1 MSDTAQLVKDKLDIV
16 DFLKQ
21 YLKVTPA
28 GKNFKALC
36 PFHKEKTP
44 SFMIS
49 TERQAWHCFGCSKGG
64 DIIKFL
70 MEYENLEFY
79 DALKVLAEKAGV
91 DIRVSGNRDFKNH
104 DTLYVLLDAA
114 KNFFKQELEKSPEIK
129 EYALNRGLKPETIQ
143 EFEVGFAPAGSDSLQ
158 RHLLKL
164 GARVTDLEKVGL
176 VLKTDRGTYW
186 DRFRNRLMFPIY
198 NHFGKVVGFTGR
210 VLPGQEN
217 TAMGKYV
224 NSPETPIFQKS
235 KLLYGFHKTKNAI
248 RETGTVVLVEGQMD
262 FLMAWQDGITNVV
275 ATSGTALTK
284 DHLIVLRRLTE
295 NLVVSFDGDD
305 AGIAAAE
312 RAVDLAGT
320 LDFNAKVT
328 LLSGAKDPAEI
339 AQKEPGK
346 LRELIQQAL
355 PAMQY
360 YFYKYLQALKG
371 ASIGEKKKGIRAV
384 LGKIVLLESAVEKSY
399 WLKELSGMTDIDEQA
414 LFEEMNVLKT
424 SAQNTR
430 DAVQEITLPE
440 KLSRRDMISQR
451 ILELTD
457 HAPHLRELLAG
468 YQEFLSPVYKNML
481 EQSSDFNEAATATSL
496 RASFKLGY
504 LDPEKIDSEFQD
516 LLKQLKFE
524 HLKEKRKQ
532 IKLVA
537 DRAEA
542 DGDMNTYEVKTK
554 EFQAV
559 SEELQNLK

>member
-114 KNFFKQELEKSPEIK
+114 KNFFKQELEKAPDIK
-129 EYALNRGLKPETIQ
+129 AYALSRGLKPETIQ

-186 DRFRNRLMFPIY
+186 DRFRGRLMFPLY

-262 FLMAWQDGITNVV
+262 FLMAWQDGIANAV

-284 DHLIVLRRLTE
+284 DHLVVLRRLAE
-295 NLVVSFDGDD
+295 NLIVSFDGDD

-328 LLSGAKDPAEI
+328 LLGGAKDPAEI

-346 LRELIQQAL
+346 LKELVQQAL

-371 ASIGEKKKGIRAV
+371 TSIGEKKKGIRAV

-399 WLKELSGMTDIDEQA
+399 WLKELSGITGIDEQA
-414 LFEEMNVLKT
+414 LFEEMSGLKT
-424 SAQNTR
+424 SVHNPREVSETA
-430 DAVQEITLPE
+430 LPE

-468 YQEFLSPVYKNML
+468 YQEFLPPVYKNML
-481 EQSSDFNEAATATSL
+481 ETSHEASEAATANSL

-504 LDPEKIDSEFQD
+504 LDPEKIDSEFQE
-516 LLKQLKFE
+516 LLKQLKSE
-524 HLKEKRKQ
+524 HLKERQKQ
-532 IKLVA
+532 IKLLA

-542 DGDMNTYEVKTK
+542 DGDMQMYEAKTK

-559 SEELQNLK
+559 SQELQNLR